1 MHRSAAEQSKHERR
15 SSQMTEEHCV
25 ILAVDK
31 TESEND
37 MPTLP
42 LSDIKVLDFMW
53 AIAGPGSTRMLA
65 DYGATV
71 VRVESS
77 HRFDATRTVGPF
89 IKGKPGAE
97 NSGLF
102 FNMNVGKR
110 MLTLDLSKQ
119 EARSVV
125 LDLVRWADVVTES
138 CSPKAMRAWG
148 FDYESLRKIKPDIIM
163 LSTCLMGQTGPMA
176 QYAGFGNL
184 AAAIAGFT
192 NIAGWSDR
200 PPAGPFGAYTDYI
213 APWFN
218 AAAILAAL
226 EYRARTGQ
234 GQHIDLSQA
243 EASLQFLSPALLD
256 AAVNGRVQQ
265 RMGNRDINYAPH
277 GVYPTAGA
285 DRWIAIVVTNDEQW
299 NSLCSVMARP
309 DLATAPHFAMLTAR
323 LTHQDE
329 LDELLSA
336 WTKDKDSF
344 QLEQELQAHGVPAT
358 AVRSMG
364 EMYSDP
370 QLQHRGHFVQ
380 LTHPK
385 YETTTVEGSRFRLS
399 RTPANITG
407 SAATIGRDNQYVLE
421 ALLGYSEER
430 ITELVAAG
438 ALE

>member
-1 MHRSAAEQSKHERR
+1 M
-15 SSQMTEEHCV
+15 
-25 ILAVDK
+25 
-31 TESEND
+31 
-37 MPTLP
+37 
-42 LSDIKVLDFMW
+42 
-53 AIAGPGSTRMLA
+53 
-65 DYGATV
+65 
-71 VRVESS
+71 
-77 HRFDATRTVGPF
+77 
-89 IKGKPGAE
+89 
-97 NSGLF
+97 
-102 FNMNVGKR
+102 
-110 MLTLDLSKQ
+110 
-119 EARSVV
+119 
-125 LDLVRWADVVTES
+125 
-138 CSPKAMRAWG
+138 
-148 FDYESLRKIKPDIIM
+148 
-163 LSTCLMGQTGPMA
+163 
-176 QYAGFGNL
+176 

-192 NIAGWSDR
+192 NIAGRSDR

-299 NSLCSVMARP
+299 DSLCDIMGQPTLAVESRFATRMAR
-309 DLATAPHFAMLTAR
+309 LA
-323 LTHQDE
+323 HQDE

-344 QLEQELQAHGVPAT
+344 QLEQQLQDRRVPAT

-370 QLQHRGHFVQ
+370 QLQHRGHFIP

-407 SAATIGRDNQYVLE
+407 SASTIGRDNQYVLE
-421 ALLGYSEER
+421 TLLGYSEEQ

-438 ALE
+438 VLE

>member
-1 MHRSAAEQSKHERR
+1 MATQ
-15 SSQMTEEHCV
+15 
-25 ILAVDK
+25 
-31 TESEND
+31 
-37 MPTLP
+37 P
-42 LSDIKVLDFMW
+42 LSDVKVLDFMW

-71 VRVESS
+71 VRVEST

-89 IKGKPGAE
+89 VNGKPGAE

-110 MLTLDLSKQ
+110 MLTLDLSKE

-138 CSPKAMRAWG
+138 FSPKAMRAWG
-148 FDYESLRKIKPDIIM
+148 FDYESLRKVKPDIIM

-226 EYRARTGQ
+226 EYRDRTGL

-243 EASLQFLSPALLD
+243 EAAMQFLGSALLD
-256 AAVNGRVQQ
+256 TAVNGRVQQ
-265 RMGNRDINYAPH
+265 SMGNRDINYAPH
-277 GVYPTAGA
+277 GVYPTAGV
-285 DRWIAIVVTNDEQW
+285 DRWIAIAVTNDEQW
-299 NSLCSVMARP
+299 SSLCSVMGRSDLVAAP
-309 DLATAPHFAMLTAR
+309 HLATLTAR
-323 LTHQDE
+323 LTQQDQ
-329 LDELLSA
+329 LDELLST
-336 WTKDKDSF
+336 WTTEKDAF
-344 QLEQELQAHGVPAT
+344 QLEEQLQARGVPAA

-385 YETTTVEGSRFRLS
+385 YETITVEGSRFRLS
-399 RTPANITG
+399 RTPAHITG
-407 SAATIGRDNQYVLE
+407 SAATIGKDNQYVLE
-421 ALLGYSEER
+421 TLLGYSEER

-438 ALE
+438 VLE